1 MQERG
6 KHKTSLL
13 GKLHKD
19 IGHVSATQSEVQG
32 SVTSAL
38 SGNQYRLS
46 VYPKPPEA
54 KFCGWTAAISC

>member
-6 KHKTSLL
+6 KHATSLL

-19 IGHVSATQSEVQG
+19 IGQVSAPQIEVQG

-38 SGNQYRLS
+38 SGNQYRVSGLPQAS
-46 VYPKPPEA
+46 
-54 KFCGWTAAISC
+54 